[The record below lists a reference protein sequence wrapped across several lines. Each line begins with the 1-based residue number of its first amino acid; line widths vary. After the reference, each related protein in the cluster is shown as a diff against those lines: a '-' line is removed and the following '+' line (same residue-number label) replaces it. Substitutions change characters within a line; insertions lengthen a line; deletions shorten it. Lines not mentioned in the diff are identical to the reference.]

1 MSHTNLHHALATE
14 IVDGHGESGVTYTCV
29 RLQRSKTD
37 VTHSLHAEQ
46 TTFNFSGRIV
56 EGHVLCR
63 LGFSQGPCAFVARG
77 QCVAT
82 AIPENF
88 DMRAFAR
95 DISTTMGILRESLD
109 ALQACGFY
117 VEHELFGA
125 GGIGH
130 LPQEMLRGTS
140 SDGHNA
146 SKKQRMKESE
156 NDNFRFVF
164 TFIES
169 EREKG
174 WTIHYIPKHEPVSEE
189 VSSMLDFLGLRRF
202 ADCPEGGFEPCH
214 WRFFRFIPNDDMFHG
229 PAAIAHGW
237 FDAHSSRFSV
247 GISKLLAAEAI
258 VSKYRF
264 HLLPNVKTNVPVE
277 LSQPVRPKRP
287 STSSTGRPATMA
299 TPIPVGPAYDLAIS
313 FASPQRDIAEAIAN
327 RVRDAGFE
335 VFYDRFYPEQL
346 WGKDL
351 AVFFDEVFR
360 KKARYCLII
369 VSNEY
374 IERDWTNHE
383 RRSAVSRMIESKG
396 QEYILP
402 VKVHDVGLPGV
413 QSTIGYVSLQDYS
426 VEQIADM
433 VLAKIRSIL

>member
-1 MSHTNLHHALATE
+1 MSHTNLHQGLATE
-14 IVDGHGESGVTYTCV
+14 VVDSHGEGGVNYTRV

-37 VTHSLHAEQ
+37 MTHSLHAEQ
-46 TTFNFSGRIV
+46 TTSNLSGRIT
-56 EGHVLCR
+56 EAHVLYR
-63 LGFSQGPCAFVARG
+63 LGFSPGPCAFVGGG
-77 QCVAT
+77 QCLAT
-82 AIPENF
+82 AIPENL

-95 DISTTMGILRESLD
+95 DISTTMGILREGLD

-117 VEHELFGA
+117 VERELFGA
-125 GGIGH
+125 GGIGD
-130 LPQEMLRGTS
+130 LPREMLRGTS

-146 SKKQRMKESE
+146 SKKERMKESE
-156 NDNFRFVF
+156 DDNFRFVF
-164 TFIES
+164 TFIEA

-174 WTIHYIPKHEPVSEE
+174 WTTHYIPKHEPVSEE

-202 ADCPEGGFEPCH
+202 ADCPEAGFDPCR
-214 WRFFRFIPNDDMFHG
+214 WRFLRLIPSDDMFHG
-229 PAAIAHGW
+229 PAGIAHGW

-258 VSKYRF
+258 VSKYGL
-264 HLLPNVKTNVPVE
+264 HLLPDVKTNVPVE
-277 LSQPVRPKRP
+277 VSQPVRRKRP
-287 STSSTGRPATMA
+287 SASSTGRPATMA
-299 TPIPVGPAYDLAIS
+299 TPAGPSYDLAIS
-313 FASPQRDIAEAIAN
+313 FAGAQRDVAEAIAN

-360 KKARYCLII
+360 KKARYCLIF

-383 RRSAVSRMIESKG
+383 RRSAVARMIESKG

-402 VKVHDVGLPGV
+402 VKVHDVELPGV
-413 QSTIGYVSLQDYS
+413 QSTIGYVSLRDYS

-433 VLAKIRSIL
+433 VLAKIRSSL